1 MKAAKIIIGESD
13 SSFQKTLHPMVSAG
27 DAELKSGTLGFHV
40 IELVQDRVRPDLI
53 VLHHALM
60 EPDPLTLCR
69 QFKSIPELNGVPILL
84 VAPHQDEPYYK
95 NAIQAGFDDILTDTF
110 NPIVFLTRVKALLKI
125 RFLVDGHDD
134 GESVL
139 RTLARTLEA
148 KDPYTL
154 GHADRVSTFAVDL
167 GRLMGVN
174 GYELDILRKGG
185 MLHDLGKI
193 AIPDAIL
200 LKPGRYTPE
209 EFTIMKQHPTLGCDI
224 CEKLKSVRDS
234 LPLIRHHHEKL
245 DGSGYPDGLRGE
257 HIPALVRIVT
267 VVDIYD
273 ALRSQRSYKEAF
285 TIDKSFQILWDEV
298 SKGWWDKSV
307 VAAWEKWVRSQNV

>member
-1 MKAAKIIIGESD
+1 MKAAKIIIGENA
-13 SSFQKTLHPMVSAG
+13 SSFQNALQSLASSG
-27 DAELKSGTLGFHV
+27 DAEIKLGQHGFQI

-53 VLHHALM
+53 VLHHALI
-60 EPDPLTLCR
+60 EPDPMTLCR
-69 QFKSIPELNGVPILL
+69 QFKSIPELAGVPILL
-84 VAPHQDEPYYK
+84 VAPHQDEAYY
-95 NAIQAGFDDILTDTF
+95 NVAIQAGFDDILTETF
-110 NPIVFLTRVKALLKI
+110 NPVVFVARVKSLLKI

-154 GHADRVSTFAVDL
+154 GHADRVSNFAVEL
-167 GRLMGVN
+167 GRIMGVN
-174 GYELDILRKGG
+174 GYELEILRKGG

-200 LKPGRYTPE
+200 LKPGRFTPE
-209 EFTIMKQHPTLGCDI
+209 EFTIMKQHPTFGCDI
-224 CEKLKSVRDS
+224 CEKLKSVRES
-234 LPLIRHHHEKL
+234 LPLIRYHHEKL

-257 HIPALVRIVT
+257 QIPALVRIVT

-285 TIDKSFQILWDEV
+285 TVDKSFQILWEEAN
-298 SKGWWDKSV
+298 KGWWDKSV
-307 VAAWEKWVRSQNV
+307 VTAWEKWIRSKN